1 MHLPVALS
9 AVSQA
14 VQSIVAQEFGRT
26 STIIP
31 NSVDCDKFRP
41 GPLSCHPYSAV
52 LTAPAN
58 EVYHSQIVVHRCS
71 RSKAQIAES
80 YWQGGVCGRWFSAA
94 DIFQRVTYLSTGP
107 ALHADNAIIR
117 LGGIC

>member
-31 NSVDCDKFRP
+31 NSVDCNKFRP

-58 EVYHSQIVVHRCS
+58 EVYHSQIIILGLKLKLLS
-71 RSKAQIAES
+71 PT
-80 YWQGGVCGRWFSAA
+80 GRVASVAVGSVLLTSFS
-94 DIFQRVTYLSTGP
+94 V
-107 ALHADNAIIR
+107 
-117 LGGIC
+117 